1 MFSALTLSPVSRKP
15 EIEID
20 FRDVQNLFWQFRD
33 CGGHI
38 FPRIVAK
45 IRPELKLINVD
56 IVVGSQRN
64 RKYNLDF
71 REVQIS
77 LSVLFVLKGLRMQFF
92 TRYHKILHAAVK
104 CGWLYSQLLF
114 L

>member
-1 MFSALTLSPVSRKP
+1 LTLSPVSTKP

-20 FRDVQNLFWQFRD
+20 FRDVQNPIWQFRD

-45 IRPELKLINVD
+45 IRPELRLINVD
-56 IVVGSQRN
+56 FVVGSQGN
-64 RKYNLDF
+64 RKYNSDF

-77 LSVLFVLKGLRMQFF
+77 FSVSFVPKGLNYACISLPDITKFCMR
-92 TRYHKILHAAVK
+92 L
-104 CGWLYSQLLF
+104 
-114 L
+114 